1 MPNSPA
7 SPRKPRPPFRPRT
20 QEPPAGYVAVGRIA
34 GRWGVQGEFKV
45 DPLTDFPGRF
55 QPGSRLWLMGAPYT
69 VVAAQEHQGRLL
81 VRFAGIDTPEQAK
94 PFAGK
99 LLVVPEKD
107 LPQLPADTYYR
118 YQLIGMDVAS
128 TDGEPLGRVA
138 ELLETVA
145 NDVLVVRG
153 PLGEFLLPAIGDVVR
168 AIDLPGRRITI
179 AVIEGLL
186 PEAQPAA
193 APRRGK
199 RRSAKPGG
207 PHSS

>member
-1 MPNSPA
+1 MPGSPA

-55 QPGSRLWLMGAPYT
+55 EPGSRLWLMGTPYT
-69 VVAAQEHQGRLL
+69 VVSAQEHQGRLL
-81 VRFAGIDTPEQAK
+81 VRFAGVDTPEQAK

-99 LLVVPEKD
+99 LLVVPEEE
-107 LPQLPADTYYR
+107 LPPLPADTYYR

-128 TDGEPLGRVA
+128 TAGEPLGRVA

-179 AVIEGLL
+179 EVMEGLL
-186 PEAQPAA
+186 PEALPAA
-193 APRRGK
+193 VPRKGRRRG
-199 RRSAKPGG
+199 AKQGG
-207 PHSS
+207 TSSS